1 MTVRAG
7 TMLEVL
13 AKTET
18 WYRVRLPDRSGRVG
32 YILVSQ
38 TALVSGNPPVVS
50 PTGPRP
56 AQRVVPPR
64 RAPRRAFLSASGGY
78 QPGNLSSD
86 QKGTFTDF
94 VEQGSRTVTYKTD
107 PVPLFDVS
115 YGVEVLRGLF
125 IQGAVSRVNGSRI
138 AEIEEQVPHPFLFG
152 QMRTL
157 KGTTTDLSRDEIAVH
172 FQAAAVAPLGR
183 RLQVGIAGGPSF
195 FKLKQ
200 TFVTD
205 VAYSQ
210 EYPYDTV
217 TYTSATT
224 ALSEKNR
231 WGFNVQGNV
240 TYMVDRHV
248 GVDGFVRF
256 SQAKLRFT
264 GPDDAPFTVPV
275 GGVHIGIGLRAQF

>member
-1 MTVRAG
+1 M
-7 TMLEVL
+7 
-13 AKTET
+13 
-18 WYRVRLPDRSGRVG
+18 
-32 YILVSQ
+32 
-38 TALVSGNPPVVS
+38 
-50 PTGPRP
+50 
-56 AQRVVPPR
+56 
-64 RAPRRAFLSASGGY
+64 
-78 QPGNLSSD
+78 LSSD

-125 IQGAVSRVNGSRI
+125 IQGAVSRVNGSRT

-157 KGTTTDLSRDEIAVH
+157 KGTATDLSRDEIAVH
-172 FQAAAVAPLGR
+172 FQAGAVAPLGR

-240 TYMVDRHV
+240 TYQGSV
-248 GVDGFVRF
+248 
-256 SQAKLRFT
+256 
-264 GPDDAPFTVPV
+264 TVSALISTSSGRCNGTRSNVSGSATDSGLTLPV
-275 GGVHIGIGLRAQF
+275 PGDWRWNECVSSERDITVTLTK